1 MFDLS
6 SLSLANSTP
15 VPPHITLHTSD
26 NVTSS
31 CWVEPR
37 CLATASRHSIN
48 IELWDL
54 GSHIDA
60 LVRAKR
66 SLYDQSNVYSPV
78 RTIANEAPPVCMG
91 VANEL
96 LITGD
101 RDGHLRVLDVKKNGT
116 PLQKFQNHRG
126 SITDLHVDRFRVLSC
141 STDFSIRVY
150 RWRWERGGETCGAPA
165 QLESRYTLLGGS
177 IALKQQ

>member
-6 SLSLANSTP
+6 SLSLTNSTP
-15 VPPHITLHTSD
+15 ISPHITLHPSD
-26 NVTSS
+26 TVTSS

-54 GSHIDA
+54 GSHLDA

-66 SLYDQSNVYSPV
+66 SLYDQKNIYSPV
-78 RTIANEAPPVCMG
+78 RTIANEVPPICMG
-91 VANEL
+91 VSNGL

-101 RDGHLRVLDVKKNGT
+101 GNGHLRVLDVKNGT
-116 PLQKFQNHRG
+116 RLQVFQDHRG

-150 RWRWERGGETCGAPA
+150 RWGEGNRGTSGAPA

-177 IALKQQ
+177 VALKQQ